1 MNYILFSEMFTPK
14 ADALLSRDLTAE
26 LEKQQIRHSEYQAL
40 AAEQKLV
47 QEYRV
52 NYYRLKVDSL
62 EIG

>member
-1 MNYILFSEMFTPK
+1 MFTPK